1 MKKIIGKLLLI
12 FIPIIIAIILLLPTF
27 NSYRYETLEKS
38 MDKETFEKEY
48 GEAFK
53 SAKKNRL
60 KLGLDLRGG
69 MYVLLEV
76 DILDML
82 TNKVKEENRDPIFKE
97 VMDSAMAEAK
107 YSEESA
113 LDIFMKY
120 FGKIATPRGKKLR
133 NYFEFIEQGNI
144 IEDSVQIIKEL
155 KNLEESALNS
165 AKTVLETR
173 INTYGVEEA
182 NILQESGSRRIIVE
196 YPGVIDTNQMQSLIQ
211 TQAKLE
217 FKLVRQDANLIRSF
231 KEINK
236 KLKEEAAL
244 IASGQMPQD
253 TSLTDTTSNKT
264 DTSLTTQTTNKADTL
279 AQADTVAK
287 DSAALA
293 EEKARKDS
301 IKAARN
307 QDINRFKDPNEYPFT
322 YLFDAFYSKNED
334 DAGGLVD
341 WDADKFEDGIYSFR
355 IYENDLKTLW
365 KLLDKQE
372 VKKILP
378 PDIRIYKSSK
388 PFDIKKRK
396 DERADEKI
404 YEILA
409 VQTDVLLTG
418 DVITSARVEPRG
430 EKNYVVTMSMND
442 AGTETWGEVTKANIG
457 KRIAIL
463 LDDVIYS
470 APVVKSAI
478 LQGNSEISGM
488 KDYEEAKLLK
498 TVLEAG
504 ALRARL
510 VPKYSLVV
518 GPSLGEDSIR
528 SGLFASAIALILVI
542 LFMLIYYNFG
552 GLIADLALFI
562 NMLLIIGVLAAF
574 KGTLTLPGIAGLI
587 LTIGMA
593 VDANILIFE
602 RIREEL
608 FKGRSIRSA
617 IDEGF
622 KKALPAILDSNITTF
637 ITGLILY
644 FLGTGPIKGFAI
656 TLMIGILGTL
666 FTAIMVSRA
675 MLEIR
680 ISKGATFVNF
690 GQPKIVSQ

>member
-1 MKKIIGKLLLI
+1 MIV
-12 FIPIIIAIILLLPTF
+12 IPIIIAIILLLPTF
-27 NSYRYETLEKS
+27 NSYRYENLEKTI
-38 MDKETFEKEY
+38 DKETFEKDY
-48 GEAFK
+48 SEAFK
-53 SAKKNRL
+53 EAKKNRL

-82 TNKVKEENRDPIFKE
+82 TNKVKEENRDAIFRE
-97 VMDSAMAEAK
+97 VMDSAMAEARI
-107 YSEESA
+107 SEESA

-133 NYFEFIEQGNI
+133 NYFEFSEQGNI
-144 IEDSVQIIKEL
+144 IEDSTQIIKEL
-155 KNLEESALNS
+155 KNLEESALTS

-196 YPGVIDTNQMQSLIQ
+196 YPGVIDTSQMQSLIQ
-211 TQAKLE
+211 TQANLE
-217 FKLVRQDANLIRSF
+217 FKLVRQDPNLIRSF
-231 KEINK
+231 QEINRMLK
-236 KLKEEAAL
+236 KEAEL
-244 IASGQMPQD
+244 IASGASPQD
-253 TSLTDTTSNKT
+253 TTTTDSTSAPSDSSIVKDTTK
-264 DTSLTTQTTNKADTL
+264 QTNES
-279 AQADTVAK
+279 AQQVDTVAK
-287 DSAALA
+287 DSATLA
-293 EEKARKDS
+293 EEKAREDS
-301 IKAARN
+301 LKAAKN
-307 QDINRFKDPNEYPFT
+307 QDIERFKDPNQYPFT

-334 DAGGLVD
+334 DNGGLVD

-365 KLLDKQE
+365 KLLEKPE
-372 VKKILP
+372 VKKLLP
-378 PDIRIYKSSK
+378 PDIKIYKSSK
-388 PFDIKKRK
+388 AFEFKNRQDK
-396 DERADEKI
+396 RADEKI
-404 YEILA
+404 YELLA
-409 VQTDVLLTG
+409 IQNDVLLTG
-418 DVITSARVEPRG
+418 EVITDARVEPRG

-442 AGTETWGEVTKANIG
+442 VGTETWAEVTKNNIG

-463 LDDVIYS
+463 LDGIVYS
-470 APVVKSAI
+470 APVVKNAI

-504 ALRARL
+504 ALRAKL
-510 VPKYSLVV
+510 IPKYSLVV

-528 SGLFASAIALILVI
+528 SGLIASGIALILVV
-542 LFMLIYYNFG
+542 LFMLIYYNFA
-552 GLIADLALFI
+552 GLIANLALLI
-562 NMLLIIGVLAAF
+562 NMLLIVSVLAAF

-666 FTAIMVSRA
+666 FTAITLSRA
-675 MLEIR
+675 MFEIR
-680 ISKGATFVNF
+680 IYKGATFVNF
-690 GQPKIVSQ
+690 GQPKTISQ

>member
-1 MKKIIGKLLLI
+1 LKKIIGKLLLI